1 MFKYEEEIQKRVEE
15 FDWEGQFN
23 AINSIFHGER
33 EEENIELI
41 FRTFQAPLNA
51 NCRMALKK
59 HYMYD
64 KTGVY
69 KKEDNSLPVMS
80 MPVADTSNLPHDMGL
95 YFVGMIGINPA
106 GQKYYL
112 VKVGYSSDVH
122 DRVGQYASYNPML
135 YVGGYVRT
143 VSEEREKVC
152 HAYLERRAIARAQN
166 AKEWYYV
173 DEKTYFELCDTFSN
187 KAEFIKIALGMVE

>member
-1 MFKYEEEIQKRVEE
+1 MYKYEEEIQKRVEE
-15 FDWEGQFN
+15 FNWEAQFN
-23 AINSIFHGER
+23 AIDSLFNGER
-33 EEENIELI
+33 EKENVEFI
-41 FRTFQAPLNA
+41 FRAFQAPLNA
-51 NCRMALKK
+51 NCRVALKK
-59 HYMYD
+59 HYRYD

-80 MPVADTSNLPHDMGL
+80 MPVADTSKLPHDMGV
-95 YFVGMIGINPA
+95 YFVGMIGINPT

-112 VKVGYSSDVH
+112 VKVGFSSDVH
-122 DRVGQYASYNPML
+122 DRVSQYASYNPML

-173 DEKTYFELCDTFSN
+173 DEKTYFELCDTFSD
-187 KAEFIKIALGMVE
+187 KTEFTKIVLGMVE